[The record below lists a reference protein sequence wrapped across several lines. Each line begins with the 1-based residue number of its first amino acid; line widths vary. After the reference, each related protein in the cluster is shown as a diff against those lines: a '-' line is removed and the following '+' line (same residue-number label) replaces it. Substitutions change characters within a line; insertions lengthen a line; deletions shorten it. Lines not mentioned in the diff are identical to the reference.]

1 MNSWQLR
8 DRDGAG
14 DAARFRLTGD
24 WCDRLHRRTG
34 VSEAGYSSSIS
45 TVDRTL
51 LKQNLRTQ
59 GR

>member
-1 MNSWQLR
+1 M
-8 DRDGAG
+8 
-14 DAARFRLTGD
+14 TGD
-24 WCDRLHRRTG
+24 WRARPHRRTG

-51 LKQNLRTQ
+51 LKQDLRTQ